1 MAIHLR
7 GDYSPDLSGLDLAI
21 RLKSDLV
28 HSIAAAPMAQWSH
41 HLARFVAELAGS
53 GLTDKSAVVVLL
65 AEARQELRALAGFA
79 PQRRETEAAELLE
92 VGSVQD
98 WSIGEILARFEQV
111 AANDLQAA
119 AGGSNVS
126 DVVARAVRVIE
137 NRYAEPITIAQ
148 VAAAVGRTPKHLG
161 TIFRR
166 QTGLTVH
173 KYLTRVRLRH
183 AIGLIRDGEK
193 IEAVSLLVGYR
204 SKKNFYRHFKL
215 HTGITPAGYR
225 TALMSGTRVR
235 EL

>member
-28 HSIAAAPMAQWSH
+28 HSIAAAPMAQWSR

-161 TIFRR
+161 TMFRR
-166 QTGLTVH
+166 QTGFTVH

-225 TALMSGTRVR
+225 TALMSGTRVG